1 MGINMA
7 LSNNKM
13 PDANDIYTISRLNR
27 EVRTVLEDVFPVI
40 WVQGEISNLAKPAS
54 GHLYFSLKDTA
65 AQVRCAMFKNRQS
78 GLRFEPENGMQVMAR
93 VNVGLYEGRGEFQLI
108 VQSLEP
114 AGSGALQLA
123 FEALKQKL
131 SAEGLFD
138 EAHKKPLP
146 RFPEKIGVITSATG
160 AAIRDILSVLKRRYP
175 SGNII
180 IYPTMVQG
188 EGASQEIA
196 QTIKLA
202 EQRKECDVFILARG
216 GGSIEDLWA
225 FNEEI
230 VARTIFDISTPLV
243 SGIGHEIDF
252 TISDF
257 VADQRAATPS
267 AAAELVSPDTDDV
280 LMKLKHKQEQFIH
293 LQNQLIN
300 NLHNRVELLSKH
312 IPHPRQV
319 LLEFIQR
326 TDEYC
331 MRLQH
336 SAERQIANK
345 RFVFSDILTRIN
357 SQNPEQIILR
367 QIERVNTLEN
377 QFKKTMNRTIEKA
390 RSQTSN
396 LEQLL
401 NTISPVS
408 TLERGYAI
416 VTEQQTNKVV
426 TNTKNLKKGDQLR
439 IRLAT
444 SEIDSTVEAIHE
456 K

>member
-1 MGINMA
+1 MA

-13 PDANDIYTISRLNR
+13 PAANDIYTISRLNR
-27 EVRTVLEDVFPVI
+27 EVRTVLEDVFPSI

-54 GHLYFSLKDTA
+54 GHLYFSLKDSA

-78 GLRFEPENGMQVMAR
+78 ALRFEPENGIQVMAR

-108 VQSLEP
+108 VQTLEP

-138 EAHKKPLP
+138 EVHKKPLP
-146 RFPEKIGVITSATG
+146 RFPANIGVITSATG

-180 IYPTMVQG
+180 VYPTLVQG
-188 EGASQEIA
+188 EGAAEEIA
-196 QTIKLA
+196 KTIKLA
-202 EQRKECDVFILARG
+202 ERRKECDVLILARG

-225 FNEEI
+225 FNEEV
-230 VARTIFDISTPLV
+230 VARTIFDIATPIV

-267 AAAELVSPDTDDV
+267 AAAELISPDADDV
-280 LMKLKHKQEQFIH
+280 LMKLKHKEEQLIRY
-293 LQNQLIN
+293 QNQFIN
-300 NLHNRVELLSKH
+300 NLQNRVELLSKH
-312 IPHPRQV
+312 IPHPKQV
-319 LLEFIQR
+319 LMEYIQQ
-326 TDEYC
+326 TDEYAL
-331 MRLQH
+331 RLQH
-336 SAERQIANK
+336 TAEKQLSNK
-345 RFVFSDILTRIN
+345 RFALSEVSARIN
-357 SQNPEQIILR
+357 NQNPAQIILR
-367 QIERVNTLEN
+367 QIEKVNTIET
-377 QFKKTMNRTIEKA
+377 QFKNSINHTIEKA
-390 RSQTSN
+390 KNRTSN

-416 VTEQQTNKVV
+416 VTEQKTNKVV
-426 TNTKNLKKGDQLR
+426 RNTDNLKKGDQLR

-444 SEIDSTVEAIHE
+444 SEIDSTVEATHE

>member
-1 MGINMA
+1 MA
-7 LSNNKM
+7 ISDNKT
-13 PDANDIYTISRLNR
+13 PTAGDIYTISRLNR
-27 EVRTVLEDVFPVI
+27 EVRTVLEDIFPSI

-78 GLRFEPENGMQVMAR
+78 GLRFEPENGMQVMAKA
-93 VNVGLYEGRGEFQLI
+93 NVGLYEGRGEFQLI

-138 EAHKKPLP
+138 EEHKKPLP
-146 RFPEKIGVITSATG
+146 RFPKNIGVITSATG

-180 IYPTMVQG
+180 VYPTLVQG
-188 EGASQEIA
+188 EGAAKEIA
-196 QTIKLA
+196 KTINLA
-202 EQRKECDVFILARG
+202 EQRKECDVLILARG

-225 FNEEI
+225 FNEEV
-230 VARTIFDISTPLV
+230 VARTIFDISTPIV

-267 AAAELVSPDTDDV
+267 AAAELISPDSDDV
-280 LMKLKHKQEQFIH
+280 LMKLQHKKEQLAR
-293 LQNQLIN
+293 LQNQSIN
-300 NLHNRVELLSKH
+300 NLKNHVALLSKH
-312 IPHPRQV
+312 IPHPKQV
-319 LLEFIQR
+319 LMEFIQR
-326 TDEYC
+326 TDEYS
-331 MRLQH
+331 MRLKHQ
-336 SAERQIANK
+336 AESQMANK
-345 RFVFSDILTRIN
+345 RFALSGLSARVN
-357 SQNPEQIILR
+357 NQNPSQIILR
-367 QIERVNTLEN
+367 QIEKVDVLESKFNTAIN
-377 QFKKTMNRTIEKA
+377 NTIEKA
-390 RSQTSN
+390 KYKTSN

-401 NTISPVS
+401 NTVSPVS

-416 VTEQQTNKVV
+416 VTEQKTSNVV
-426 TNTKNLKKGDQLR
+426 TNTKHLKKGDSLR
-439 IRLAT
+439 IKLAS
-444 SEIDSTVEAIHE
+444 SEIDSTVETIHE

>member
-1 MGINMA
+1 MA
-7 LSNNKM
+7 IFNNKT
-13 PDANDIYTISRLNR
+13 PAASDIYTISRLNR
-27 EVRTVLEDVFPVI
+27 EVRTVLEDVFPSI

-93 VNVGLYEGRGEFQLI
+93 ANVGLYEGRGEFQLI
-108 VQSLEP
+108 IQSLEP

-138 EAHKKPLP
+138 EEHKKPLP
-146 RFPEKIGVITSATG
+146 RFPKNIGVITSATG

-180 IYPTMVQG
+180 VYPTLVQG
-188 EGASQEIA
+188 EGAAKVIA
-196 QTIKLA
+196 KTINLA
-202 EQRKECDVFILARG
+202 EQRKECDVLILARG

-225 FNEEI
+225 FNEEV
-230 VARTIFDISTPLV
+230 VARTIFDSSTPIV

-257 VADQRAATPS
+257 VVDQRAATPS
-267 AAAELVSPDTDDV
+267 AAAELISPDSDDV
-280 LMKLKHKQEQFIH
+280 LTKLQHKEQQLVR
-293 LQNQLIN
+293 LQNQSIN
-300 NLHNRVELLSKH
+300 NLKNHVALLSTH
-312 IPHPRQV
+312 IPHPKQV
-319 LLEFIQR
+319 LMEFIQR
-326 TDEYC
+326 TDEYS
-331 MRLQH
+331 MRLKHQ
-336 SAERQIANK
+336 AEKQMANK
-345 RFVFSDILTRIN
+345 RFELTGLSTRVN
-357 SQNPEQIILR
+357 NQNPSQIILR
-367 QIERVNTLEN
+367 QTEKVNVLESKFSTAIN
-377 QFKKTMNRTIEKA
+377 NTIEKA
-390 RSQTSN
+390 KYKISN

-401 NTISPVS
+401 NTVSPVS

-416 VTEQQTNKVV
+416 VTEQKTSKVV
-426 TNTKNLKKGDQLR
+426 TNTQHLKKGDSLR
-439 IRLAT
+439 IKLAS
-444 SEIDSTVEAIHE
+444 SEIDSTVESIYE